1 MKIVILDG
9 RTVVGDDL
17 TWDKFNNLGDI
28 TVYDRTSAEDTVARI
43 GDAEAIFLNKV
54 VIDRA
59 VMEACPNLKYIG
71 IFATGY
77 NVVDI
82 VCAKEKGIV
91 VANVPAYSTDSVA
104 QMVFAYILDY
114 ASSVAIHNDSVHN
127 GEWNYSPDFCF
138 WKRPLVELVG
148 KTLGII
154 GYGAIGKRVA
164 ELAKAF
170 KMNVLYTAKTPKEG
184 SVDIKTLLEQ
194 SDYISL
200 HCPLTADNAGLICK
214 KTISYMKPSAVFINT
229 ARGGLVA
236 EQDLADALN
245 QNVIAKAYLD
255 VVSKEPIYV
264 QNPLLKAKN
273 CVLTPHIAW
282 APYETRERLI
292 EKVVENFIKW
302 REGNP
307 QNNVAR

>member
-17 TWDKFNNLGDI
+17 NWQQFYKLGEV
-28 TVYDRTSAEDTVARI
+28 TVYDRTPKEDTIKRI
-43 GDAEAIFLNKV
+43 GDAEAVFINKV

-59 VMEACPNLKYIG
+59 VMEACPNLKYVG

-82 VCAKEKGIV
+82 KCAKEKGIV
-91 VANVPAYSTDSVA
+91 VTNVPAYSTDSVA
-104 QMVFAYILDY
+104 QMVFAYILEY
-114 ASSVAIHNDSVHN
+114 ASAVSLHNQSVHN

-138 WKRPLVELVG
+138 WKKPLMELAG
-148 KTLGII
+148 KTLGIV

-170 KMNVLYTAKTPKEG
+170 KMNVIYTSRTQKEG
-184 SVDIKTLLEQ
+184 AVDLPTLLRS
-194 SDYISL
+194 SDFVSL
-200 HCPLTADNAGLICK
+200 HCPLTPENTGMIN
-214 KTISYMKPSAVFINT
+214 KTTIDYMKPTCVFINT

-245 QNVIAKAYLD
+245 LDKISMAYLD
-255 VVSKEPIYV
+255 VVSSEPISAT
-264 QNPLLKAKN
+264 NPLLSAKN

-282 APYETRERLI
+282 APYETRKRLI

-302 REGNP
+302 QEGAP
-307 QNNVAR
+307 QNNVAK